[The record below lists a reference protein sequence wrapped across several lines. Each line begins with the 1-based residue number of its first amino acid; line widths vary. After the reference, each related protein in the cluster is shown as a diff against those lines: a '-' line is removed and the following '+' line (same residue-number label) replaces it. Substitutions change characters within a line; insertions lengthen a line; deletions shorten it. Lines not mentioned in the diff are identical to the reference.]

1 MIVGFTGTQ
10 NPGPTPRQHDAM
22 RRFLA
27 GMQMSRFVHG
37 AAPGCDTLAHNIVEQ
52 AHRGIVIELHPSNLG
67 FRSSILYEPIGNL
80 EIYPELPPLERN
92 RVIIRRIHGLLA
104 VPRTDIEETRSGTW
118 ATVRY
123 AREIGLPI
131 YVVKQNGQVVRDA
144 G

>member
-1 MIVGFTGTQ
+1 
-10 NPGPTPRQHDAM
+10 
-22 RRFLA
+22 
-27 GMQMSRFVHG
+27 
-37 AAPGCDTLAHNIVEQ
+37 
-52 AHRGIVIELHPSNLG
+52 
-67 FRSSILYEPIGNL
+67 
-80 EIYPELPPLERN
+80 
-92 RVIIRRIHGLLA
+92 